1 MDTTVLI
8 TIHSGG
14 FSRKSNSLEYLE
26 AACAL
31 HPDILEVDVRAT
43 KDGEIVLSHDVYH
56 PIQQSSC
63 QELRSGCSPFLSLQ
77 TVLSNCLE
85 QAICVNLDIKEID
98 AIDSVCALL
107 ASRTYQDTVVFSG
120 CQEAE
125 LARLFSLMPQARAL
139 YNADRWDTSEP
150 YLQYASAMVERTL
163 ACGAFALNIC
173 HEDLLDPLVRICH
186 SKNLPL
192 YVWTV
197 DEAVRMRQ
205 LLQMGVSSITTHDV
219 ELLRAVLAE
228 H

>member
-1 MDTTVLI
+1 MGVFPYSKTTIFEWLGVLI
-8 TIHSGG
+8 GRIR
-14 FSRKSNSLEYLE
+14 F
-26 AACAL
+26 
-31 HPDILEVDVRAT
+31 
-43 KDGEIVLSHDVYH
+43 
-56 PIQQSSC
+56 
-63 QELRSGCSPFLSLQ
+63 
-77 TVLSNCLE
+77 
-85 QAICVNLDIKEID
+85 D
-98 AIDSVCALL
+98 AH
-107 ASRTYQDTVVFSG
+107 
-120 CQEAE
+120 
-125 LARLFSLMPQARAL
+125 LMPQARAL

-163 ACGAFALNIC
+163 ASGAFALNIC
-173 HEDLLDPLVRICH
+173 HEDLLEPLVRICH